1 MTAPRT
7 FSTLTKDCAFHLLNA
22 ERALSLAAD
31 AAPSPDL
38 AEFTSR
44 QARNVKQLRQIMPS
58 VRDKARRS

>member
-1 MTAPRT
+1 MTAPRN
-7 FSTLTKDCAFHLLNA
+7 FSTYTKDAGYFVLQA

-38 AEFTSR
+38 AEFTSG
-44 QARNVKQLRQIMPS
+44 QARNLKQLRRVLPA